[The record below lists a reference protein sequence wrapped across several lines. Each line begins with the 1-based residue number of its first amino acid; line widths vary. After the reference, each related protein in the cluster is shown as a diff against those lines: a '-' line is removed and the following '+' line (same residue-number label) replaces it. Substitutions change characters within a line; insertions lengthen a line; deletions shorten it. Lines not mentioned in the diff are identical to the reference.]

1 MRLPSSH
8 LTGGLASVDAAF
20 NSHVHELT
28 AISGA
33 RLADANGLSAIVVA
47 AAGAVGMPPLGP
59 PLVRESPSGI
69 AVALLCREGHI
80 VLHTIPDEGLC
91 FVSVVARAP
100 VDVRRGVEV
109 ISRGLARDGGRRAPD
124 R

>member
-1 MRLPSSH
+1 MRVPPAR
-8 LTGGLASVDAAF
+8 LTDGPASVTAAF

-59 PLVRESPSGI
+59 PLVRESPGGV

-91 FVSVVARAP
+91 FVAVVARAP
-100 VDVRRGVEV
+100 VDVRRGVDV
-109 ISRGLARDGGRRAPD
+109 ISRGLARDGGRRGP
-124 R
+124 

>member
-1 MRLPSSH
+1 MRLPPPRV
-8 LTGGLASVDAAF
+8 TGEPASVDAAF

-59 PLVRESPSGI
+59 PLVRESPGGI

-80 VLHTIPDEGLC
+80 VLHTIHDEGLC
-91 FVSVVARAP
+91 FVAVVARAP

-109 ISRGLARDGGRRAPD
+109 ISRGLARDGGRRD

>member
-1 MRLPSSH
+1 MPPSFNHH
-8 LTGGLASVDAAF
+8 LL
-20 NSHVHELT
+20 ELT
-28 AISGA
+28 SVPGA
-33 RLADANGLSAIVVA
+33 RLANAHGLSAMVVA

-59 PLVRESPSGI
+59 PVVRDGPGGI
-69 AVALLCREGHI
+69 VIGMLCREGHI

-109 ISRGLARDGGRRAPD
+109 ISRGLARDGGRRD

>member
-1 MRLPSSH
+1 MRLPPPQ
-8 LTGGLASVDAAF
+8 LTGGPASVDTAF

-59 PLVRESPSGI
+59 PLVRESPGGV

-109 ISRGLARDGGRRAPD
+109 ISRGLARDGGRRD

>member
-1 MRLPSSH
+1 MDP
-8 LTGGLASVDAAF
+8 AF

-28 AISGA
+28 GISGA
-33 RLADANGLSAIVVA
+33 RLADGGGLSALVVA

-59 PLVRESPSGI
+59 PLVRESPDGI
-69 AVALLCREGHI
+69 AMVLLCREGHI

-100 VDVRRGVEV
+100 VDVRRGVDV
-109 ISRGLARDGGRRAPD
+109 ISRGLARDAGRRAP
-124 R
+124 

>member
-1 MRLPSSH
+1 
-8 LTGGLASVDAAF
+8 VDAAF
-20 NSHVHELT
+20 NSHMHEL
-28 AISGA
+28 AGISGA
-33 RLADANGLSAIVVA
+33 RLADGGGLSAIVVA

-59 PLVRESPSGI
+59 PLVRESPAGV

-80 VLHTIPDEGLC
+80 VLHTIPNDGLC

-109 ISRGLARDGGRRAPD
+109 ISRGLAREPGR
-124 R
+124 